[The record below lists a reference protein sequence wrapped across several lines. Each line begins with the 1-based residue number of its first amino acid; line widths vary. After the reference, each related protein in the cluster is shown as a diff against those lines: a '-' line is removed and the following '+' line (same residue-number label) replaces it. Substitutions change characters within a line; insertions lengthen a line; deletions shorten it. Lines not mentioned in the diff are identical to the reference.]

1 MNFGEHDPAQRKEV
15 FISDE
20 DITTPLIKKEGRSL
34 EISDI
39 EEDFYERVDA
49 INQLIGNLMVLR
61 EVDGPSSENV
71 DMLEKQIIGV
81 KNELGGY
88 LATVVKEGHNV
99 ALREDIEDVLQKIS
113 KAIGT
118 IQ

>member
-20 DITTPLIKKEGRSL
+20 DITTPLIKKEGRNL